1 MLCLLNRARRHQNPL
16 LKLKS
21 RSGNGRGTVR
31 RQVRTYDKAGSVA
44 TTIAATR
51 PDSNPEA
58 FMKVPNINP
67 VYIGA
72 LLFYSMAGLTGCAVQ
87 GGPELR
93 LAPSGALNVL
103 SEAEIAN
110 SRATTAY
117 EAVERVRPMYLVS
130 KVDLS
135 PTAERVVY
143 LNGVRL
149 GGVGELR
156 LIPAREVK
164 EIRFVRA
171 IDGSAYGVGRSGGAI
186 LVISKAGR

>member
-1 MLCLLNRARRHQNPL
+1 MR
-16 LKLKS
+16 
-21 RSGNGRGTVR
+21 
-31 RQVRTYDKAGSVA
+31 
-44 TTIAATR
+44 
-51 PDSNPEA
+51 
-58 FMKVPNINP
+58 VPNINP
-67 VYIGA
+67 VYIAA
-72 LLFYSMAGLTGCAVQ
+72 LLFYSMASATGCAVQ
-87 GGPELR
+87 GGPELG
-93 LAPSGALNVL
+93 LAPSAPTGALNVL

-149 GGVGELR
+149 GGLGELR

>member
-1 MLCLLNRARRHQNPL
+1 
-16 LKLKS
+16 
-21 RSGNGRGTVR
+21 
-31 RQVRTYDKAGSVA
+31 
-44 TTIAATR
+44 
-51 PDSNPEA
+51 
-58 FMKVPNINP
+58 MKVPNINP
-67 VYIGA
+67 VYIAA
-72 LLFYSMAGLTGCAVQ
+72 LLFYSMAGVTACAVQ
-87 GGPELR
+87 GGPELGF
-93 LAPSGALNVL
+93 APSGALNVL

-135 PTAERVVY
+135 PTAERVVF